1 MSVAFYMDQHVP
13 RAVTA
18 GLRLHN
24 VDVLTAFEDG
34 TSAFDDPV
42 LLDRASVLGRVLFT
56 QDEDLLAEA
65 TQRQRNSVPF
75 GGIVYAHQLIVSIG
89 DCVRDLEL
97 IGQAG
102 EPEEFEN
109 RVQYLPL

>member
-13 RAVTA
+13 RAITA
-18 GLRLHN
+18 GLRLRN
-24 VDVLTAFEDG
+24 IDVLTAFEDG
-34 TSAFDDPV
+34 TSEFADPV
-42 LLDRASVLGRVLFT
+42 LLDRASALGRVLFT

-65 TQRQRNSVPF
+65 TQRQRTDVSF
-75 GGIVYAHQLIVSIG
+75 GGIVYAHQLIVSVG

-109 RVQYLPL
+109 SVQYLPL